1 MNRTVSAWPRR
12 AGARH
17 GVGFSVSTVVG
28 YWRASKLTDGWR
40 TKSVKSIWHVNEHE
54 QTGVRFPEVATNKI
68 PPKRV
73 DPGRTRA
80 CNLWFR
86 RPTPYP
92 LGHRTTCKKLDF
104 VYMLRD
110 SKMKAEPCWL
120 NTGSDCDSLK
130 FRQVDWTGRFQ
141 HGPVGLGC
149 AMELDFRS
157 PLWSASGEQAS

>member
-1 MNRTVSAWPRR
+1 MVSAWPSR
-12 AGARH
+12 GGVRH
-17 GVGFSVSTVVG
+17 GIGFSVFSVASFR
-28 YWRASKLTDGWR
+28 RASQLRCGRR
-40 TKSVKSIWHVNEHE
+40 TKSAKSILHVNEPE
-54 QTGVRFPEVATNKI
+54 QTGARLPAGATNKI

-92 LGHRTTCKKLDF
+92 LGHRTTRKKLDF

-130 FRQVDWTGRFQ
+130 FRQVDWTGRCQ
-141 HGPVGLGC
+141 HCPVGLGRT
-149 AMELDFRS
+149 MELDFRS
-157 PLWSASGEQAS
+157 SLCLATGEQAS